1 MEYMTDRQQTAGERV
16 RALRKLRDLTQQQ
29 VADAAK
35 IPQGQYAKVEG
46 GQNKLSTAALRA
58 ALAMAFEVD
67 RDRFDAY
74 VEGRLPLDALDG
86 GTPALRPVQSVVHFE
101 SDSIDPVELALFD
114 VLREKLYA
122 PRVFDAARQAVRESA
137 RFLAPG
143 ADPHD
148 FARGLL
154 EATASLDRD
163 ALPLAPTA
171 ILTRFASGKSPHAQ
185 ASHVEATAA
194 TNAEIDARLAAR
206 GVTTD
211 DIASNRAKIQGQIA
225 KNRRARGDG

>member
-1 MEYMTDRQQTAGERV
+1 MEYMTETTAGERV
-16 RALRKLRDLTQQQ
+16 RALRKLRGLTQQQ

-58 ALAMAFEVD
+58 ALATAFEVD

-74 VEGRLPLDALDG
+74 VEGRLPLDAIG
-86 GTPALRPVQSVVHFE
+86 GLSAAPRPAAHFE
-101 SDSIDPVELALFD
+101 PDDQDPVELALFD
-114 VLREKLYA
+114 VIRAKAYT

-163 ALPLAPTA
+163 ALPLVTTA
-171 ILTRFASGKSPHAQ
+171 ILTRFVTGKSPHAQ
-185 ASHVEATAA
+185 AAHVEATAA

-225 KNRRARGDG
+225 KNRRARGEG

>member
-1 MEYMTDRQQTAGERV
+1 MEYMTEMTAGERV
-16 RALRKLRDLTQQQ
+16 RALRKLRGLTQQQ

-58 ALAMAFEVD
+58 SLAMAFGVD

-74 VEGRLPLDALDG
+74 VEGRLTLDALDSG
-86 GTPALRPVQSVVHFE
+86 APVVRPAQSNVQFE

-137 RFLAPG
+137 RFLASDS
-143 ADPHD
+143 DPRD

-163 ALPLAPTA
+163 ALPLVPTA
-171 ILTRFASGKSPHAQ
+171 ILTRFASGKSSQAQ
-185 ASHVEATAA
+185 AAYAETTAA
-194 TNAEIDARLAAR
+194 SNAEIDARLAAR
-206 GVTTD
+206 GVSTEN
-211 DIASNRAKIQGQIA
+211 IERNRAKIQSQIT
-225 KNRRARGDG
+225 KNRRARGEG